1 MKKVLVYL
9 YEGSLQNCGGPRGY
23 NCALKSQLDMI
34 EGHNVEF
41 LPGGSIPKSSFWDKR
56 KDLWYGKIVV
66 RIKNLLRLIKQFYI
80 VNKKAVVDLEQYDIV
95 HFHNTISMF
104 LVQDSLKSYHG
115 KVILTSHCPVV
126 PYKEFLSSLSQW
138 EQKYLGWYYK
148 RMEKIDRFAFNRADY
163 IIFPCQEAEEPYFHS
178 WPYFSEINK
187 RKSSC
192 FRYLLTGTYQC
203 FANKSRKEVC
213 QSLGIPEDSFI
224 VCYVGRHN
232 EVKGYHYLKILG
244 EKLLKQHNNVYFI
257 IAGKEE
263 PIKGLNHP
271 RWIEIGWTDDPHSFI
286 SASDV
291 FILPNKET
299 YFDLILLEVIS
310 LGKIVVASNTGGNKV
325 FIGKTKGVITYNT
338 LDEAIDCLNNLMELD
353 EPVRKGLETD
363 NLDIFKKKFTLR
375 NFAENYLK
383 LLEEL

>member
-41 LPGGSIPKSSFWDKR
+41 LPGGSIPTSSFWDKR
-56 KDLWYGKIVV
+56 KNLWYGKIVI

-115 KVILTSHCPVV
+115 KVILTSHCPIV
-126 PYKEFLSSLSQW
+126 PYKEFLDSLSNW
-138 EQKYLGWYYK
+138 EQKHLGWYYK
-148 RMEKIDRFAFNRADY
+148 RMEQIDRYAFNRADY
-163 IIFPCQEAEEPYFHS
+163 IIFPCQEAEEPYYHS
-178 WPYFSEINK
+178 WPYFTEIKK

-192 FRYLLTGTYQC
+192 FKYLFTGTYQC
-203 FANKSRKEVC
+203 VAKKSRKEVC

-224 VCYVGRHN
+224 LCYAGRHN
-232 EVKGYHYLKILG
+232 EVKGFHYLKIIG
-244 EKLLKQHNNVYFI
+244 ENLLKQHNNVYFI
-257 IAGKEE
+257 IAGKEG
-263 PIKGLNHP
+263 PIKGLTHP
-271 RWIEIGWTDDPHSFI
+271 RWIEIGWTDDPHSYI

-291 FILPNKET
+291 FLLPNKET

-310 LGKIVVASNTGGNKV
+310 LGKIVIASNTGGNKI
-325 FIGKTKGVITYNT
+325 FGGKTKGVITYNT
-338 LDEAIDCLNNLMELD
+338 LEEAIDYCNNLMEID
-353 EPVRKGLETD
+353 ESGRKELEKD
-363 NLDIFKKKFTLR
+363 NLDIFNKEFTLR
-375 NFAENYLK
+375 TFAEKYLQ
-383 LLEEL
+383 LLEKL